1 VHERLER
8 LEDDY
13 YAAVPRDAVLE
24 AAFRERLSNAR
35 GDFAPA

>member
-1 VHERLER
+1 MHERLER

-13 YAAVPRDAVLE
+13 YDAVLE